1 MNTAESLFELRPW
14 RLSDMEDLAFFAN
27 NANIANNMTNKF
39 PHPYTL
45 EHAEAFIQF
54 AQVSDPV
61 CIFAISCDGR
71 SIGGMGVHLQDDIF
85 AKNAELGYW
94 LAEPY
99 WGKGIVSKLLPELID
114 FAFNTFDIQRVF
126 ARPFSTN
133 TASQRVLE
141 KNYFVLEA
149 TLKNTIFK
157 NGNYMDELIYA
168 IRREAWQT
176 HPPKNITKY

>member
-1 MNTAESLFELRPW
+1 MITGESLLELRPW

-39 PHPYTL
+39 PHPYLL

-54 AQVSDPV
+54 TQVSDPV

-71 SIGGMGVHLQDDIF
+71 SIGGMGVHLQEDIF

-114 FAFNTFDIQRVF
+114 FAFKTFDIHRVF

-133 TASQRVLE
+133 KASQRVLE
-141 KNYFVLEA
+141 KNNFVLEA
-149 TLKNTIFK
+149 TLPKTIFK
-157 NGNYMDELIYA
+157 KGIYLDELIYA
-168 IRREAWQT
+168 IRREDW
-176 HPPKNITKY
+176 KNIPQET

>member
-1 MNTAESLFELRPW
+1 MITGESLLELRPW

-39 PHPYTL
+39 PHPYLL

-61 CIFAISCDGR
+61 CIFAISYQGK
-71 SIGGMGVHLQDDIF
+71 SIGGMGVHLQADIF

-99 WGKGIVSKLLPELID
+99 WGQGFVSKLLPVLVD
-114 FAFNTFDIQRVF
+114 FAFNTYDIQRVF
-126 ARPFSTN
+126 ARPFSSN
-133 TASQRVLE
+133 KASQRVLE
-141 KNYFVLEA
+141 KNNFVLEA
-149 TLKNTIFK
+149 TLPKTIYK
-157 NGNYMDELIYA
+157 NGIFLDELIYA
-168 IRREAWQT
+168 LRREAW
-176 HPPKNITKY
+176 KNIPQET